1 MLAFGNDDRK
11 DAMAYDVIIR
21 DGLWFDGT
29 GAAPLT
35 RTLGIRDGV
44 VVAVSAEALDD
55 TGCPEVVEAAGKWV
69 LPGFLDV
76 HTHYDAEVLLDP
88 GLRESVRHGVTT
100 VLLGNCSLSTVY
112 ADSEDAADLFSRVE
126 AVPREYVFGALSSGR
141 TWSTAAEYVKAI
153 DALPLGPNV
162 GSLLGHSDLR
172 TAVLGLERATD
183 PTVRPT
189 DDELRKMAALLD
201 EALDAGL
208 IGMSGMDAAIDKLDG
223 ERFRSRALPSTFATW
238 RERRKLIKV
247 LRKRGRILQ
256 SAPNLQNP
264 ILSLMFFLT
273 SSRIFG
279 RGKGVRMSMLV
290 SADAKSMPFAVH
302 TFGLGTR
309 VLNTLLRSAVRFQ
322 HLPVP
327 FELYSDGIDLPVF
340 EEFGAG
346 TAALHLRDQL
356 QRNELLA
363 DEAYRRRFRREFD
376 RIKLG
381 PSLWHRDFHDAVI
394 VECPDA
400 SLIGKSFG
408 AIADERGLHPLDAF
422 LDVLV
427 ENGERNVRWTTI
439 VANHRPKQ
447 LDKLAADPSIHMG
460 FSDAGAHLRNMAF
473 YNFALRML
481 KRTQDAHRAG
491 APFLS
496 IQQAVHRLTGELAE
510 WFGIDAGTL
519 RVGDRADFVVIDPA
533 GLDESVD
540 RYHEEAV
547 PFYGGLRRMVNR
559 NDHAV
564 VATGVGGVVVF
575 GGGRFRDGY
584 GQTVTSGR
592 YLRAG
597 ERARRPQG
605 ALTQSA

>member
-1 MLAFGNDDRK
+1 MT
-11 DAMAYDVIIR
+11 YDVIIR

-29 GAAPLT
+29 GSPPHT

-44 VVAVSAEALDD
+44 VATVSSAPLDE
-55 TGCPEVVEAAGKWV
+55 TGCPEVIDAAGKWI
-69 LPGFLDV
+69 LPGFIDV

-100 VLLGNCSLSTVY
+100 VLLGMCSLSTVY
-112 ADSEDAADLFSRVE
+112 ADTEDAADLFSRVE
-126 AVPREYVFGALSSGR
+126 AVPRKYVLGALEANR
-141 TWSTAAEYVKAI
+141 TWTTAAEYIEAI

-172 TAVLGLERATD
+172 ATVLGLDRATD
-183 PTVRPT
+183 PTVKPS
-189 DDELRKMAALLD
+189 DAELEMMAALLD
-201 EALDAGL
+201 EALRAGML
-208 IGMSGMDAAIDKLDG
+208 GMSGMDATIDKLDG
-223 ERFRSRALPSTFATW
+223 DRFRSRALPSTFATW

-256 SAPNLQNP
+256 SAPDVDNAITAVL
-264 ILSLMFFLT
+264 FFLA
-273 SSRIFG
+273 SSRIFN
-279 RGKGVRMSMLV
+279 RRKGVRMSLLV
-290 SADAKSMPFAVH
+290 SADGKSNPLAVYV
-302 TFGLGTR
+302 FGPATRLANKLLGA
-309 VLNTLLRSAVRFQ
+309 SVRFQ

-363 DEAYRRRFRREFD
+363 DEAYRREFRREFD
-376 RIKLG
+376 KRKLG

-394 VECPDA
+394 VECPDK

-427 ENGERNVRWTTI
+427 DNGERNVRWTTI
-439 VANHRPKQ
+439 VANHRPKL
-447 LDKLAADPSIHMG
+447 LDALANEESVHMG

-473 YNFALRML
+473 YNFPIKLL
-481 KRTQDAHRAG
+481 KRTRDAYRAG
-491 APFLS
+491 APFMTTER
-496 IQQAVHRLTGELAE
+496 AVHRLTGELAD

-519 RVGDRADFVVIDPA
+519 RQGDRADFVVIDPA
-533 GLDESVD
+533 GLNDQVEA
-540 RYHEEAV
+540 YHEEEV
-547 PFYGGLRRMVNR
+547 PCYGGLRRMVNR
-559 NDHAV
+559 NDDAV
-564 VATGVGGVVVF
+564 VATGAGGAVVF
-575 GGGRFRDGY
+575 RAGQFREGY
-584 GQTVTSGR
+584 GQTVKSGR

-597 ERARRPQG
+597 QRTR
-605 ALTQSA
+605 QSAALV

>member
-55 TGCPEVVEAAGKWV
+55 TGCPEVIEAAGKWV

-189 DDELRKMAALLD
+189 DDELKKMAALLD

-208 IGMSGMDAAIDKLDG
+208 LGMSGMDAAIDKLDG

-290 SADAKSMPFAVH
+290 SADAKSMPLAVH

>member
-1 MLAFGNDDRK
+1 M
-11 DAMAYDVIIR
+11 
-21 DGLWFDGT
+21 
-29 GAAPLT
+29 
-35 RTLGIRDGV
+35 
-44 VVAVSAEALDD
+44 
-55 TGCPEVVEAAGKWV
+55 
-69 LPGFLDV
+69 
-76 HTHYDAEVLLDP
+76 
-88 GLRESVRHGVTT
+88 
-100 VLLGNCSLSTVY
+100 
-112 ADSEDAADLFSRVE
+112 
-126 AVPREYVFGALSSGR
+126 
-141 TWSTAAEYVKAI
+141 
-153 DALPLGPNV
+153 
-162 GSLLGHSDLR
+162 
-172 TAVLGLERATD
+172 
-183 PTVRPT
+183 
-189 DDELRKMAALLD
+189 
-201 EALDAGL
+201 
-208 IGMSGMDAAIDKLDG
+208 
-223 ERFRSRALPSTFATW
+223 
-238 RERRKLIKV
+238 
-247 LRKRGRILQ
+247 
-256 SAPNLQNP
+256 
-264 ILSLMFFLT
+264 
-273 SSRIFG
+273 
-279 RGKGVRMSMLV
+279 
-290 SADAKSMPFAVH
+290 
-302 TFGLGTR
+302 
-309 VLNTLLRSAVRFQ
+309 LNTLLRSAVRFQ

-376 RIKLG
+376 RIKFG

-559 NDHAV
+559 NDQAV

-605 ALTQSA
+605 ALAQSA

>member
-1 MLAFGNDDRK
+1 MT
-11 DAMAYDVIIR
+11 YDVIIR

-29 GAAPLT
+29 GSAPQT

-44 VVAVSAEALDD
+44 VATVSAGRLDES
-55 TGCPEVVEAAGKWV
+55 GCPEVIDAAGKWV
-69 LPGFLDV
+69 MPGFIDV

-88 GLRESVRHGVTT
+88 GLGESVRHGVTT
-100 VLLGNCSLSTVY
+100 VLLGMCSLSTVY

-126 AVPREYVFGALSSGR
+126 AVPRKFVLGALQANR
-141 TWSTAAEYVKAI
+141 TWTTAAEYIDAI

-162 GSLLGHSDLR
+162 SSLLGHSDLR
-172 TAVLGLERATD
+172 STVLGLDRATD
-183 PTVRPT
+183 ATVKPT
-189 DDELRKMAALLD
+189 DAELEKMAGLLEDAL
-201 EALDAGL
+201 EAGML
-208 IGMSGMDAAIDKLDG
+208 GMSGMDAAIDKLDG

-238 RERRKLIKV
+238 RERRRLIKV

-256 SAPNLQNP
+256 SAPDVNNAITAVL
-264 ILSLMFFLT
+264 FFLA
-273 SSRIFG
+273 SSRIFN
-279 RGKGVRMSMLV
+279 RRKGVRMSLLV
-290 SADAKSMPFAVH
+290 SADAKSNPLAVYI
-302 TFGLGTR
+302 FGPAVRLANKLLG
-309 VLNTLLRSAVRFQ
+309 SSVRFQ

-363 DEAYRRRFRREFD
+363 DTEYRRKFRQQFD
-376 RIKLG
+376 KIKLG

-394 VECPDA
+394 IECPDK

-439 VANHRPKQ
+439 VANHRPK
-447 LDKLAADPSIHMG
+447 LLNALANESSVHMG

-473 YNFALRML
+473 YNFGVKLL
-481 KRTQDAHRAG
+481 KRTRDAARAG
-491 APFLS
+491 APFMS
-496 IQQAVHRLTGELAE
+496 TQRAVYRLTGELAE
-510 WFGIDAGTL
+510 WFGLDAGTL
-519 RVGDRADFVVIDPA
+519 REGDRADFVVIDPA
-533 GLDESVD
+533 GLNEAVEG
-540 RYHEEAV
+540 YYEEAV

-559 NDHAV
+559 NDDAV
-564 VATGVGGVVVF
+564 VATGVNGAVVF
-575 GGGRFRDGY
+575 RAGEFRDGY
-584 GQTVTSGR
+584 GRTVQSGR

-597 ERARRPQG
+597 QRRP
-605 ALTQSA
+605 AAAKVPA